1 MKITGTVINY
11 YFHCKRQ
18 CYLFANKINLEDNSE
33 DVRIGRVLHEI
44 KSKDGKNT
52 EIKYEDMVVDK
63 VTANYVEEYKK
74 SDSDTEAAKMQL
86 LFYLKKLRDKG
97 IYKKGRL
104 IYNEKNN
111 KENKKS
117 EIVELNDKN
126 IEKLNNCIKEIE
138 MLINGNTVPDVEKE
152 NKCKR
157 CAYYEYCYIS

>member
-157 CAYYEYCYIS
+157 CAYYEYCYI

>member
-11 YFHCKRQ
+11 YFHCKGQ

-157 CAYYEYCYIS
+157 CAYYEYCYI